1 MPAELTEA
9 LARVAEQA
17 WTGRV
22 GDDRWFCRWCNV
34 YKPGPHDAG
43 CPMSRLAAEV
53 EDAERMEYL
62 SQQFAQG
69 SHWVSIWGHGTAFAV
84 RAIDDGQLRQ
94 FRGQTL
100 RAAIEAART
109 TAPGERS

>member
-43 CPMSRLAAEV
+43 CPMSRLAAAV
-53 EDAERMEYL
+53 EDAERLRKIE
-62 SQQFAQG
+62 QQLFCGGFA
-69 SHWVSIWGHGTAFAV
+69 SIASAP
-84 RAIDDGQLRQ
+84 
-94 FRGQTL
+94 
-100 RAAIEAART
+100 RT
-109 TAPGERS
+109 PAPGERT

>member
-1 MPAELTEA
+1 MAELTPAEA
-9 LARVAEQA
+9 LQWLVTKGACDLDHPAQSDEFRAMFRRVAQ
-17 WTGRV
+17 
-22 GDDRWFCRWCNV
+22 C
-34 YKPGPHDAG
+34 
-43 CPMSRLAAEV
+43 LAAAV
-53 EDAERMEYL
+53 EDAERLEYL
-62 SQQFAQG
+62 SQQFAKG